1 MKLSK
6 ILRQDA
12 ITASCEKPASPQH
25 QAIRTEPMTSQ
36 EIAGLVVVCC
46 IIGGILIIGA
56 WLFFR

>member
-12 ITASCEKPASPQH
+12 ITASPEKLASPQD
-25 QAIRTEPMTSQ
+25 QSIRTEPMTAQ

-46 IIGGILIIGA
+46 IVGGVLIIGA
-56 WLFFR
+56 WLFFQ